1 MVSSSFISSRV
12 VMIWASPLIIC
23 HFAITSDIFVS
34 SSYQLEREALVKSG
48 WWGNQIASNNS
59 DHCNWDGVTCNTE
72 GSISQ
77 IHLTGNRLKG
87 ELNKFNFSCFRNLES
102 LILSHNNL
110 CGSIPSQMGALS
122 KLRYLEISKNHLSG
136 VIPPGLGRLS
146 NLEVLNLNGNS
157 LTGGI
162 PSTISNLTKLIVLA
176 LSRNELDGPI
186 PSSIGNLSNLIILSL
201 YSNKITGV
209 LPHEV
214 GNLRS
219 LISLD
224 VRNNYLIGPIPPTV
238 SHLTNL
244 RYLYLNSNQ
253 FNGSI
258 PPGIG
263 VIDGLQRLNL
273 SFNNIQHSIPNELT
287 RLSQLQYLSL
297 SSNLFSGQIPSTIG
311 GLTNLECLDLSNNK
325 LTGEIP
331 VEISNCS
338 ELQIIVLRNNSLIG
352 NIPPEIG
359 EMPLLQYCDLS
370 HNNLSGTIPEFL
382 NQTISL
388 DLSYNDLQGKIPSY
402 LQYPQQNFDGNFAL
416 DIFTPASSETEDL
429 AVDEKS
435 NKMDMNLIGI
445 ILPITALLIL
455 ILEIFLLKQKN
466 KISQLMA
473 TPIKSG
479 DVFSIWNY
487 DGKIAFEDIIKATE
501 DFDIKY
507 CIGTGG
513 YGSVYRAQLPGGKI
527 VALKKLHRSES
538 EESTFINSF
547 HNEAQVLSKIVHRN
561 IVKLYGFCMHKK
573 CMFLIYK
580 YMKRGSL
587 FCFLRN
593 DDEAA
598 ALDWSKRV
606 NIVKGIA
613 NALSYLHHDCIPSIV
628 HRDISSN
635 NILLNSKLEAFVA
648 DFGTARLLQYDSSYR
663 TIVAGTCGYIAPELA
678 YTMVVTEKCDVYSFG
693 VVALEVLMG
702 KHPGDLLTSLSTP
715 SADQHILLTD
725 VLDPRPSPPVDQM
738 VMQDIVHVSTI
749 ALTCLHPKP
758 KSRPTMQRVCQEF
771 LACKVASPKSFDQ
784 ISIRQLRNQN

>member
-12 VMIWASPLIIC
+12 VMIRASLLIIC

-34 SSYQLEREALVKSG
+34 SSHQLEREALIKSG

-59 DHCNWDGVTCNTE
+59 DHCNWDGVTCNTA

-122 KLRYLEISKNHLSG
+122 KLRYLEISQNHLSG

-176 LSRNELDGPI
+176 LSRNELDGPV
-186 PSSIGNLSNLIILSL
+186 PCIGNLSNLIILSL
-201 YSNKITGV
+201 HSNKITGV

-214 GNLRS
+214 GNLRN

-244 RYLYLNSNQ
+244 SYLYLNSNQ
-253 FNGSI
+253 FSGSI
-258 PPGIG
+258 PLGIG
-263 VIDGLQRLNL
+263 VIDGLQRLDL
-273 SFNNIQHSIPNELT
+273 SLNDIQHSIPNELT

-359 EMPLLQYCDLS
+359 EMPLLQHCDLS
-370 HNNLSGTIPEFL
+370 HNNLSSTIPEFL

-388 DLSYNDLQGKIPSY
+388 DLSCNDLQGKIPSY

-416 DIFTPASSETEDL
+416 DIFTPASSETEDV

-435 NKMDMNLIGI
+435 NKMGMNLIGI

-466 KISQLMA
+466 KISQLMT

-513 YGSVYRAQLPGGKI
+513 YGSVYRAQLAGGKI
-527 VALKKLHRSES
+527 VALKKLHRSEP

-547 HNEAQVLSKIVHRN
+547 HNEAQ
-561 IVKLYGFCMHKK
+561 
-573 CMFLIYK
+573 

-598 ALDWSKRV
+598 ALDWTKRM

-613 NALSYLHHDCIPSIV
+613 NALSHLHHDCVPSIV

-635 NILLNSKLEAFVA
+635 NILLNLKLEAFVA

-663 TIVAGTCGYIAPELA
+663 TIR
-678 YTMVVTEKCDVYSFG
+678 
-693 VVALEVLMG
+693 
-702 KHPGDLLTSLSTP
+702 
-715 SADQHILLTD
+715 HIVFLYD
-725 VLDPRPSPPVDQM
+725 VLYPFILKNRAQS
-738 VMQDIVHVSTI
+738 
-749 ALTCLHPKP
+749 
-758 KSRPTMQRVCQEF
+758 
-771 LACKVASPKSFDQ
+771 
-784 ISIRQLRNQN
+784 

>member
-1 MVSSSFISSRV
+1 MVSSSFISSSV
-12 VMIWASPLIIC
+12 AMIRASLLIIC

-34 SSYQLEREALVKSG
+34 SSHQLEREALIKSG

-59 DHCNWDGVTCNTE
+59 DHCNWDGVTCNTA

-87 ELNKFNFSCFRNLES
+87 ELNKFNFSCFRNLAS

-122 KLRYLEISKNHLSG
+122 KLRYLEISQNHLSG

-176 LSRNELDGPI
+176 LSRNELDGPV
-186 PSSIGNLSNLIILSL
+186 PCIGNLSNLIILSL
-201 YSNKITGV
+201 HSNKITGV

-214 GNLRS
+214 GNLRN

-244 RYLYLNSNQ
+244 SYLYLNSNQ

-263 VIDGLQRLNL
+263 VIDGLQRLDL
-273 SFNNIQHSIPNELT
+273 SLNDIQHSIPNELT

-388 DLSYNDLQGKIPSY
+388 DLSYNDLQ
-402 LQYPQQNFDGNFAL
+402 
-416 DIFTPASSETEDL
+416 ETEDV

-435 NKMDMNLIGI
+435 NKMGMNLIGI

-466 KISQLMA
+466 KISQLMT

-487 DGKIAFEDIIKATE
+487 D
-501 DFDIKY
+501 
-507 CIGTGG
+507 G

-527 VALKKLHRSES
+527 VALKKLHRSEL

-547 HNEAQVLSKIVHRN
+547 HNEAQVLSKIVHQN
-561 IVKLYGFCMHKK
+561 IVNLYGFCMHKK

-598 ALDWSKRV
+598 ALDWTKRM

-628 HRDISSN
+628 HRDISNN

-702 KHPGDLLTSLSTP
+702 KHPGDLLTSLSAP
-715 SADQHILLTD
+715 SAGQTILLTD
-725 VLDPRPSPPVDQM
+725 VLDPRPSPPVDRM
-738 VMQDIVHVSTI
+738 VMQDIVLVSTI
-749 ALTCLHPKP
+749 AL
-758 KSRPTMQRVCQEF
+758 
-771 LACKVASPKSFDQ
+771 AC
-784 ISIRQLRNQN
+784 